1 MIVYTEKKKRRK
13 RRKKKKKKKEQKKQ
27 KNQKNKDLRTSLF
40 FFFSPDTIPRLLML
54 SPPTHQRPIHRRRR
68 RVPRVGGANR
78 RADMT
83 VLTQAPFIGRNS
95 STSLAESIWERQTA
109 TADTASGGTPPML
122 QSAPLSR
129 CQNSCCAGDDIDAV
143 SKLGKSTRSK
153 KITMTYV
160 YQNHQIY

>member
-1 MIVYTEKKKRRK
+1 
-13 RRKKKKKKKEQKKQ
+13 
-27 KNQKNKDLRTSLF
+27 
-40 FFFSPDTIPRLLML
+40 
-54 SPPTHQRPIHRRRR
+54 
-68 RVPRVGGANR
+68 
-78 RADMT
+78 MT

-95 STSLAESIWERQTA
+95 STPPAEAIWERQTA